1 MPSSNSLVYLN
12 DDDPMFNPGMLQLN
26 LFTGLI
32 TGIVLALI
40 LRIRFRPMNLSL
52 LIIGGS
58 VIGSFLT
65 NALVYSNPQ
74 VSHYLFYE
82 LFWKLLWQ
90 PLGAGAS
97 SGFSGLFFSLLTMV
111 IMQIIGSFLGGLLG
125 LRIWRTFFRV

>member
-1 MPSSNSLVYLN
+1 
-12 DDDPMFNPGMLQLN
+12 MFNPGMLQLI

-40 LRIRFRPMNLSL
+40 LRIRFKPITLSL

-65 NALVYSNPQ
+65 NAIIYSNPQ
-74 VSHYLFYE
+74 VSHYLLYE

-90 PLGAGAS
+90 PLGAGTS
-97 SGFSGLFFSLLTMV
+97 SGFSGLVLILLTMV
-111 IMQIIGSFLGGLLG
+111 ILQIIGSSLGGLLG
-125 LRIWRTFFRV
+125 LRIWMTFFRI